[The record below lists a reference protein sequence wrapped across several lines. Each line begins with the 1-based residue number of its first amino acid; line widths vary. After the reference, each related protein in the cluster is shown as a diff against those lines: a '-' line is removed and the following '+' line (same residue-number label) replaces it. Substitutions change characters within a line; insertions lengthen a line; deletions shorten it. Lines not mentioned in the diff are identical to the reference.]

1 MSLFSTT
8 GQGCGRIFRA
18 GGVIHDPSRVEVLTN
33 MPIPTKA
40 NELQQILMASQWMSR
55 SIPNYNSIVLPLQDI
70 FEMAMK
76 NQPRRTK
83 KATSRV
89 YLQHFV
95 WNDTHSIAFNKLKD
109 AIVQCV
115 QLA

>member
-1 MSLFSTT
+1 MSLFL
-8 GQGCGRIFRA
+8 QQVKFCGRIFRA
-18 GGVIHDPSRVEVLTN
+18 GGVIHDPSRIEALAN

-76 NQPRRTK
+76 SQSRRTK
-83 KATSRV
+83 KAASRV
-89 YLQHFV
+89 YLENFG
-95 WNDTHSIAFNKLKD
+95 
-109 AIVQCV
+109 
-115 QLA
+115 